1 MVRTPHC
8 RRHAAGRRAVARAR
22 HAHRDAWF
30 RSHDLAG
37 NRNLVVNVACSDIVV
52 VTPAAT
58 APAPAPAAL
67 ERKHP
72 VDARQQVCPQLSR
85 RVSCRQGAKI
95 RAHCLWPGYLA
106 PRPRLPASLRHHL
119 RAPR

>member
-1 MVRTPHC
+1 MHASLPEARCRTL
-8 RRHAAGRRAVARAR
+8 GRSARLR
-22 HAHRDAWF
+22 AHRDNWF

-37 NRNLVVNVACSDIVV
+37 NRNLVVNVACSDAVV

-72 VDARQQVCPQLSR
+72 IDARQQLW
-85 RVSCRQGAKI
+85 RVSATGAVSVGEL
-95 RAHCLWPGYLA
+95 RRGVSCLGCMGMPSIHVALGD
-106 PRPRLPASLRHHL
+106 H
-119 RAPR
+119 

>member
-8 RRHAAGRRAVARAR
+8 RRHAAGRRAVARAC
-22 HAHRDAWF
+22 HAHRDNWF

-72 VDARQQVCPQLSR
+72 IDARQQLW
-85 RVSCRQGAKI
+85 RVSATGAVSVGEL
-95 RAHCLWPGYLA
+95 RRGVSCLGCMGMVMPGIHVALGD
-106 PRPRLPASLRHHL
+106 H
-119 RAPR
+119 

>member
-58 APAPAPAAL
+58 APAAL

-72 VDARQQVCPQLSR
+72 VDARQQLWPQISR
-85 RVSCRQGAKI
+85 RVSCPRDYGPDQFGQPLFYSSSTDWKA
-95 RAHCLWPGYLA
+95 AHP
-106 PRPRLPASLRHHL
+106 
-119 RAPR
+119 

>member
-72 VDARQQVCPQLSR
+72 IDARQQLRPQISR
-85 RVSCRQGAKI
+85 QVSCPRNYGRDQFGRPLFHSSSTNWKA
-95 RAHCLWPGYLA
+95 AHP
-106 PRPRLPASLRHHL
+106 
-119 RAPR
+119 